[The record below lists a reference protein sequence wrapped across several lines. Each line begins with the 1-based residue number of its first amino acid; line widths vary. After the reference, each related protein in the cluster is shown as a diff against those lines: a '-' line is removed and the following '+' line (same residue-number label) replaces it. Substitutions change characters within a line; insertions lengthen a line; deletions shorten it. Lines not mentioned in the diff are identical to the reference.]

1 VVAAKYAPAL
11 IAGAAMAVLGVW
23 GLARDSAMGND
34 EVATRWA
41 ALLSLRELAHLLNT
55 VDAVHGFYYLLMH
68 GWMTV
73 GSSPE
78 VMRIPS
84 VIAMTAAVAMTAIL
98 ARRLTGSG
106 WAALFAGLVM
116 ALTPAITYYAQTAR
130 SYAFVVACVVAS
142 TLVLL
147 HALSAETSG
156 AGTPAARRWVAY
168 GALITLGGYLN
179 EMSLLVL
186 AAHGVTVLLARYGRR
201 VVRHWLVAGAVGA
214 ALVLP
219 LVVVSSRE
227 QGAVA
232 WISAPNLTDFRILF
246 QDYFG
251 ATYLI
256 DVILL
261 ACAVVAVLPPA
272 GWWERRRASGPART
286 AVASPGAAPGDAP
299 ASGDASAPGGA
310 SVFGAGVASEAGP
323 GFGADA
329 ASGAAA
335 SGAPPSGRPASG
347 AAAEAELPWWR
358 RGGVS
363 LPSVAA
369 PLLVLP
375 AALLIAESFI
385 LTPLYVD
392 RYVLYGEVG
401 AALLA
406 GGGMYRI
413 GQWVVD
419 AAARRKSG
427 AVAGQQKPG
436 GAAGLR
442 KPGGMAGQRSLL
454 WLPGV
459 VVVVLTLLLQIGPQQ
474 RVRTPNS
481 RAYNFGGP
489 SRLVGA
495 SARPGDGVLFF
506 GPFFRKA
513 RLGYPQ
519 DFTKISDF
527 AMAESPRQA
536 GNFQG
541 TDKPFRLVEPL
552 MLARQRIWVI
562 GRQPSPD
569 LTTSAFRAESILLR
583 TNFSLILKRQFR
595 GMIVTLWVRH

>member
-1 VVAAKYAPAL
+1 
-11 IAGAAMAVLGVW
+11 MAVLGVW

-68 GWMTV
+68 GWMAV
-73 GSSPE
+73 GTSPE

-106 WAALFAGLVM
+106 WAALFAGLIM
-116 ALTPAITYYAQTAR
+116 ALTPTITYYAQTAR
-130 SYAFVVACVVAS
+130 SYALVVACVVAS

-156 AGTPAARRWVAY
+156 AAGARAARRWVAY

-219 LVVVSSRE
+219 LVVVSTRE
-227 QGAVA
+227 QAAVA

-272 GWWERRRASGPART
+272 AWWERRRASAAAKT
-286 AVASPGAAPGDAP
+286 AEALPGAASGGAP
-299 ASGDASAPGGA
+299 VSGDASVPRSA
-310 SVFGAGVASEAGP
+310 SVFGAGAASGAAAPGAPASGP
-323 GFGADA
+323 AV
-329 ASGAAA
+329 SGAAA
-335 SGAPPSGRPASG
+335 SGAG
-347 AAAEAELPWWR
+347 AEAELPWWR

-375 AALLIAESFI
+375 AALLIGESFI

-413 GQWVVD
+413 GQWLVD
-419 AAARRKSG
+419 AVARQKPGAA
-427 AVAGQQKPG
+427 AGRQKPG
-436 GAAGLR
+436 GAAGQR
-442 KPGGMAGQRSLL
+442 KPGGAAGQRSLL

-459 VVVVLTLLLQIGPQQ
+459 VVVALTLLLQLGPQQ
-474 RVRTPNS
+474 RVRTPDS

-519 DFTKISDF
+519 DFTKTSDF

-569 LTTSAFRAESILLR
+569 LATSAFRAESILLR

-595 GMIVTLWVRH
+595 GMIVTLWARH